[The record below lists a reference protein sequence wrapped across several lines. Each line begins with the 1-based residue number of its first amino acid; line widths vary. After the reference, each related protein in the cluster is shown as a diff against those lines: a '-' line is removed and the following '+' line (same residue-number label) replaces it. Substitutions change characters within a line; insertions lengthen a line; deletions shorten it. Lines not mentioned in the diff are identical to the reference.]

1 MSLPQEGPA
10 ECFWG
15 PKVPGPNSNMREYC
29 ACMVCMCVC
38 WGGVLSPHQQ
48 AILQDHVGV
57 LHTISLD
64 CDTINPETV
73 MLKAQLLCTPVL
85 KQISETEF
93 WVKKKWVALLLCQA
107 KGDTVG

>member
-1 MSLPQEGPA
+1 MHG
-10 ECFWG
+10 
-15 PKVPGPNSNMREYC
+15 V
-29 ACMVCMCVC
+29 CVC
-38 WGGVLSPHQQ
+38 VLAGGGGFSPHQQ

-57 LHTISLD
+57 LHTISLG
-64 CDTINPETV
+64 CDAINPETE

-85 KQISETEF
+85 KQTSETEF

>member
-1 MSLPQEGPA
+1 MHS
-10 ECFWG
+10 
-15 PKVPGPNSNMREYC
+15 VY
-29 ACMVCMCVC
+29 VCVL
-38 WGGVLSPHQQ
+38 GGLSPHQQ

-64 CDTINPETV
+64 SDTIDPETV
-73 MLKAQLLCTPVL
+73 MPKAQLLCTPVL

-93 WVKKKWVALLLCQA
+93 WAKKKWVGLLLCQA